1 MYEYIVTAFKVV
13 VGVITND
20 RLAIAALI
28 ALGLMLIWVVFSLV
42 FSFQARFARGAK
54 NINNYVSRNGLNA
67 DSREGLLKLVKKM
80 PSEFQRGFNNY
91 EKDPSSLPSSHIK
104 RFESLDVEL
113 SGGVFNQ
120 NRSILKTYINFIFVG
135 LLVFS
140 LAILPGEEALSGYS
154 LAEALIIPLL
164 FVFIAKVMY
173 YVYTAIR
180 QYQYHNAVDDFN
192 DMLDNLDKSA
202 FDFASSSIEPA
213 KVEHVSSSAFLRK
226 GEIAE
231 VYEDTSAV
239 KSETAGFENS
249 EDMVSDDVS
258 QDYVEPTLNIESETH
273 EQEPQTIDN
282 SEPLVSGLVDAKNSG
297 ESAKAVSYGQ
307 VEEQV
312 NMQELENTE
321 IEEQAKA
328 NENLSEVETEAI
340 KEPNATELDM
350 AGEQTEEPIEEQI
363 EASKQTEKVDEANTN
378 AEALEEAGLVNS
390 QQDEG
395 EQAKESDSKTINK
408 DGMKEEEMEEN
419 KIEDNFNLDFASLFS
434 EEELEKPKRGRGRP
448 RKEVSASGEL
458 VITNDK
464 EFEDALVRA
473 EKLMRKNEE
482 PLSASQ
488 TKRIEKQIKELVD
501 AMTKYKEGK

>member
-91 EKDPSSLPSSHIK
+91 EKDPSSLPSSYIK

-202 FDFASSSIEPA
+202 FDTASSSIEPA

-231 VYEDTSAV
+231 VYEDTGAV

-282 SEPLVSGLVDAKNSG
+282 SEPLVPGLVEAENSG

-350 AGEQTEEPIEEQI
+350 AGEPIEEQI
-363 EASKQTEKVDEANTN
+363 EASKQTEKVYEANTN

-390 QQDEG
+390 QDED

-419 KIEDNFNLDFASLFS
+419 KVEDNFNLDFASLFS

-448 RKEVSASGEL
+448 RKEVSSSGEL

>member
-1 MYEYIVTAFKVV
+1 M
-13 VGVITND
+13 
-20 RLAIAALI
+20 
-28 ALGLMLIWVVFSLV
+28 
-42 FSFQARFARGAK
+42 
-54 NINNYVSRNGLNA
+54 
-67 DSREGLLKLVKKM
+67 
-80 PSEFQRGFNNY
+80 
-91 EKDPSSLPSSHIK
+91 
-104 RFESLDVEL
+104 
-113 SGGVFNQ
+113 FNQ

-140 LAILPGEEALSGYS
+140 LAILPGEEALGGYS

-202 FDFASSSIEPA
+202 FDTASSSIEPA

-226 GEIAE
+226 GEITE

-249 EDMVSDDVS
+249 EDMVNDDVS

-282 SEPLVSGLVDAKNSG
+282 SGPLVPGLVEAENSG
-297 ESAKAVSYGQ
+297 ESVKAVSYGQ

-350 AGEQTEEPIEEQI
+350 AGEQTEEPIEEKI

-390 QQDEG
+390 QDEG

-419 KIEDNFNLDFASLFS
+419 KVEDNFNLDFASLFS